1 MVGEGREEGRKLLSR
16 FTAWMTGKIRSG
28 QKDELWFGCVQWK
41 VPVNFLVGVSSKQLA
56 RRGSSSGGRSKLET
70 QSSESSLWRQEQRL
84 WVWMRLF
91 RMKGKSG
98 VSGAEDGTLEKS
110 SILRGRGCPGRGLG
124 G

>member
-1 MVGEGREEGRKLLSR
+1 M
-16 FTAWMTGKIRSG
+16 
-28 QKDELWFGCVQWK
+28 
-41 VPVNFLVGVSSKQLA
+41 NFLVGVSSKQLA

>member
-1 MVGEGREEGRKLLSR
+1 
-16 FTAWMTGKIRSG
+16 MTGRIRSG

-56 RRGSSSGGRSKLET
+56 RRGSSSGRRSKLET

>member
-1 MVGEGREEGRKLLSR
+1 MVGEGREEARKLLSR
-16 FTAWMTGKIRSG
+16 FTAWMTGRIRSG

>member
-16 FTAWMTGKIRSG
+16 FTAWMTGRIRSG

-110 SILRGRGCPGRGLG
+110 SILRGRGGPGRGLG

>member
-16 FTAWMTGKIRSG
+16 FTAWMTGRIRSG

-56 RRGSSSGGRSKLET
+56 RRGSSSGRRSKLET